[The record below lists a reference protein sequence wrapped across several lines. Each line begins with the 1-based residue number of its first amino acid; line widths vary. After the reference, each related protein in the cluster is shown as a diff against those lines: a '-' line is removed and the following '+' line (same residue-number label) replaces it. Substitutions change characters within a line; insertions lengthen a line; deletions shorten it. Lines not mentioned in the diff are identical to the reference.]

1 MNQTLALELFGY
13 LGSFLVLISM
23 LMTSVVR
30 LRVINLIGSAI
41 FAAYA
46 ILIRS
51 YPTALLNGCLVLIN
65 LYHLLRLRQNS
76 GLGNSYEFQPLGTGE
91 GFTAWFLRKYGED
104 IRHYFPAADFEQAKN
119 AEGFAVFYDNQ
130 AAGILLGKRKGN
142 DFEILLDYTTPAYRD
157 CSVGDYLYR
166 ELPSCGIS
174 RLFCDADH
182 PEHIEYMEKMGFNL
196 QENQKYVKELA
207 SKRHN

>member
-1 MNQTLALELFGY
+1 MNQALALELFGY

-65 LYHLLRLRQNS
+65 LYHLLRLRRSS
-76 GLGNSYEFQPLGTGE
+76 GSSYEIQALGAGE
-91 GFTAWFLRKYGED
+91 GFAAWFLRKFGDD
-104 IRHYFPAADFEQAKN
+104 IKQYFPALNIEQAKN
-119 AEGFAVFYDNQ
+119 AEGFAVFYQSQ
-130 AAGILLGKRKGN
+130 AAGILLGKRTGN
-142 DFEILLDYTTPAYRD
+142 EFQILLDYTTPAYRD
-157 CSVGDYLYR
+157 CSVGEYLYS
-166 ELPSCGIS
+166 ELPSFGIS
-174 RLFCDADH
+174 RLSCIADN
-182 PEHIEYMEKMGFNL
+182 PEHIQYMEKMGFTM

-207 SKRHN
+207 AQAHK

>member
-1 MNQTLALELFGY
+1 MNQALALELFGY

-76 GLGNSYEFQPLGTGE
+76 GLGNSYEFQPLGSGE
-91 GFTAWFLRKYGED
+91 GLTAWFLRKYGED
-104 IRHYFPAADFEQAKN
+104 IRHYFLLRISNRRKMPKALPFFMIIRLPAFFWAKGKKTILKYCWIIQHLPTATALWVTISIVN
-119 AEGFAVFYDNQ
+119 SPPAEFPVFSAMQ
-130 AAGILLGKRKGN
+130 I
-142 DFEILLDYTTPAYRD
+142 TPN
-157 CSVGDYLYR
+157 
-166 ELPSCGIS
+166 I
-174 RLFCDADH
+174 
-182 PEHIEYMEKMGFNL
+182 
-196 QENQKYVKELA
+196 
-207 SKRHN
+207 

>member
-1 MNQTLALELFGY
+1 MPKA
-13 LGSFLVLISM
+13 
-23 LMTSVVR
+23 
-30 LRVINLIGSAI
+30 
-41 FAAYA
+41 
-46 ILIRS
+46 
-51 YPTALLNGCLVLIN
+51 
-65 LYHLLRLRQNS
+65 
-76 GLGNSYEFQPLGTGE
+76 
-91 GFTAWFLRKYGED
+91 
-104 IRHYFPAADFEQAKN
+104 
-119 AEGFAVFYDNQ
+119 
-130 AAGILLGKRKGN
+130 
-142 DFEILLDYTTPAYRD
+142 LDYTTPAYRD